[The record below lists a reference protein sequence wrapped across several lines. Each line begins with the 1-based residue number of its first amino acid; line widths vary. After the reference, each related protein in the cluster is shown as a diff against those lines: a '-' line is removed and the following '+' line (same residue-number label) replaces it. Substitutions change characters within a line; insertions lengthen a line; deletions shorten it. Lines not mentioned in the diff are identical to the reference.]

1 MIIVFPAKNLVKLQP
16 ARIAKGD
23 RNLFSKLKG
32 PGCSKL
38 LPQTWTF
45 FAYYVP
51 DHIFNKIEPLRTFVV
66 SEKSFLKENE
76 KN

>member
-32 PGCSKL
+32 PAAVNYCPKL
-38 LPQTWTF
+38 GPFLPIM
-45 FAYYVP
+45 YLI
-51 DHIFNKIEPLRTFVV
+51 IFSTKLNPCGHLLSVKRVF
-66 SEKSFLKENE
+66 
-76 KN
+76 